1 MTEWWARLPRGH
13 SARLGMEALAEGRAE
28 AARIQRDFAPR
39 AAGGW
44 RGQTGAW
51 SGARTVPSWG
61 PLSARTEPPL
71 APPGLAAGTIQPP
84 GLRGWGAP
92 DWGSHPTRF
101 PVTVTTGVGW
111 QPSEELA
118 VSGIASTDDLSSI
131 SIPLNNA
138 SWAGG
143 WSPLGWVAAY
153 YTVQGPDDLVY
164 FASQSDDGLFNTI
177 EIYSGSSLVGAS
189 PAMIA
194 NVTGNPY
201 GVAHLVDS
209 GDAVAVSEGSSTS
222 TITPST
228 LSFCRSPAGCMD
240 RTGRFWVVFS
250 AEGGSG
256 ASASQVYL
264 CWSDTPGSW
273 SGPVLVSDT
282 VPASSQEALQFPSVA
297 VADGGSEPI
306 LLVTWRIGDP
316 SEANSDVNISYRAAP
331 VATILSYAGFPG
343 AGIDSDTGEQALTAY
358 GWLRRKDGIRAR
370 DPSVFCTYG
379 GAFFIVYTTVFNDTP
394 PPPQTVV
401 AAWTETPLDPASWT
415 TATLPVSRPDD
426 ALVDQDFAF
435 GFANGDL
442 AQAVVV
448 WERLSTPKRIALAR
462 CVLAGASSGWTWE
475 SLGDATDTAT
485 DAPADDDAFPC
496 CTLDDDGT
504 VHVFYVRST
513 GTSAVRFLHRRGVLP

>member
-1 MTEWWARLPRGH
+1 MTEWWERLPRAH
-13 SARLGMEALAEGRAE
+13 SARMGMEAMAEGRAE
-28 AARIQRDFAPR
+28 AARIQRDYAPR

-44 RGQTGAW
+44 RAQTSRW
-51 SGARTVPSWG
+51 SGARPVPSWG

-71 APPGLAAGTIQPP
+71 APPGGGVGTVRLP
-84 GLRGWGAP
+84 GSRGWGNP
-92 DWGSHPTRF
+92 DWGSRPTRF
-101 PVTVTTGVGW
+101 PVTVTAGISW
-111 QPSEELA
+111 QSSEELA
-118 VSGIASTDDLSSI
+118 VSGIASTDALSSI
-131 SIPLNNA
+131 SIALNNA
-138 SWAGG
+138 SWAAG
-143 WSPLGWVAAY
+143 WSPLRWVAAY
-153 YTVQGPDDLVY
+153 YTVQGPDNLVY
-164 FASQSDDGLFNTI
+164 FECQSDDGLFNT
-177 EIYSGSSLVGAS
+177 ETTYPGALRVGAS
-189 PAMIA
+189 PAMIPD
-194 NVTGNPY
+194 VTGNPY
-201 GVAHLVDS
+201 GVAYLVDA
-209 GDAVAVSEGSSTS
+209 GDAVAVSDASATS

-228 LSFCRSPAGCMD
+228 LINCRSPAGCMD

-306 LLVTWRIGDP
+306 LLVAWRIGDA
-316 SEANSDVNISYRAAP
+316 SDTGSDVNISYRAAP
-331 VATILSYAGFPG
+331 VATILSSAGFPG

-358 GWLRRKDGIRAR
+358 GWASRKGGKRAR
-370 DPSVFCTYG
+370 DPNVFCTYG
-379 GAFFIVYTTVFNDTP
+379 GAFFIVYTTVDLRD
-394 PPPQTVV
+394 PQATT

-415 TATLPVSRPDD
+415 TATLPVAKDLEDD
-426 ALVDQDFAF
+426 DQDFAF

-462 CVLAGASSGWTWE
+462 CVLTGASSGWTWE
-475 SLGDATDTAT
+475 SLGDASDTSS
-485 DAPADDDAFPC
+485 DGDDDAFPC

-504 VHVFYVRST
+504 VHVFSVRST
-513 GTSAVRFLHRRGVLP
+513 GTSDVRFLHRRGVLP